1 MGDLGSIPGLEKY
14 PGEGNSYPL
23 QYSGQTQLSSK
34 LESFVDKGKKMTIL
48 FSDILQF
55 SKKFHNHQLIC
66 NLKHVKEIHRGD
78 IMTYIKILRAQEV
91 LIMTSSIAQV
101 RTDIA
106 KI

>member
-1 MGDLGSIPGLEKY
+1 
-14 PGEGNSYPL
+14 
-23 QYSGQTQLSSK
+23 
-34 LESFVDKGKKMTIL
+34 MTIL

-55 SKKFHNHQLIC
+55 SKKFHNHLLIC